1 MNQFK
6 ITNEGL
12 KELPIDDRDFA
23 LGGVFGYAKIED
35 VPTTDFI
42 VAEPLTIKD
51 QKDTDYCAG
60 FAVTEVSEDQ
70 EGVEL
75 SPEYQFFSAKRI
87 AGNKEEWGV
96 DLRTACK
103 SAVKYGSLPIFA
115 SQEMSGKPRDYIL
128 EEKNWPYHSDFV
140 ANNYKKSTF
149 FKVEGPYDTFDNI
162 RCALWKNKKNDC
174 TIVTGVKW
182 RFAWIEAKGGIIT
195 EANGDG
201 FGHAFKIFGQKVI
214 NGELFLVAQLSNGT
228 QVGDKGL
235 YYFNR
240 EVTNSEI
247 GPYGIFMLTDVSKE
261 DAQHYISSPYTI
273 NDSLFSRFYK
283 IIINF
288 FK

>member
-1 MNQFK
+1 MSSFN

-12 KELPIDDRDFA
+12 KELPIDERDFA

-60 FAVTEVSEDQ
+60 FTVTEVSEDQ
-70 EGVEL
+70 EGTEL
-75 SPEYQFFSAKRI
+75 LPEYQFFSAKRI
-87 AGNKEEWGV
+87 AGKPEEWGV
-96 DLRTACK
+96 DLRSACK
-103 SAVKYGSLPIFA
+103 SAVKYGSLPLFA
-115 SQEMSGKPRDYIL
+115 SQEMSGKPRDFIL
-128 EEKNWPYHSDFV
+128 DKKNWPYNSDSI
-140 ANNYKKSTF
+140 ASQYKKLTY

-162 RCALWKNKKNDC
+162 RCALWKHKSYKC
-174 TIVTGVKW
+174 TIVTGAKW
-182 RFAWIEAKGGIIT
+182 RFAWINAEGGIIK
-195 EANGDG
+195 EAKGDG

-214 NGELFLVAQLSNGT
+214 DGELFLVAQLSNGK
-228 QVGDKGL
+228 QVGDNGL

-240 EVTNSEI
+240 EVTNAEI
-247 GPYGIFMLTDVSKE
+247 GPYGIFMLTDVSKD
-261 DAQHYISSPYTI
+261 DAEHYLSSPYTM
-273 NDSLFSRFYK
+273 NDSLFSRVFK